1 MIANRFAEHFSK
13 IGNLAFNKF
22 KDSNISDRLDKYWG
36 DLPLGMNISV
46 EQVDDLI
53 SKMKRGKACGF
64 DKLSVEH
71 LLFSH
76 PVSVSVVA
84 KMFNIMLNLR
94 YVPDNF
100 GKGITVPIPKGE
112 CRNVSNK
119 CDDYRGITINP
130 VLSKLFEDCLLL
142 RMQKYFETSS
152 RQFGFKKGVGCR
164 DAILNVKLASDHF
177 TSNHSNVN
185 ICTID
190 VKKAFDSLNY
200 NIIYNRL
207 MDVHMPVCYIEILM
221 CWYNKVFIV
230 VKWQN
235 VTSNF
240 VKLKAGV
247 R

>member
-1 MIANRFAEHFSK
+1 
-13 IGNLAFNKF
+13 
-22 KDSNISDRLDKYWG
+22 
-36 DLPLGMNISV
+36 
-46 EQVDDLI
+46 
-53 SKMKRGKACGF
+53 
-64 DKLSVEH
+64 
-71 LLFSH
+71 
-76 PVSVSVVA
+76 
-84 KMFNIMLNLR
+84 MLNLR

-100 GKGITVPIPKGE
+100 GKGITVTIPKGE
-112 CRNVSNK
+112 CRNVCNK

-130 VLSKLFEDCLLL
+130 ILSKLFEDCLLL
-142 RMQKYFETSS
+142 RMHKYFETSS
-152 RQFGFKKGVGCR
+152 RQFGFKKGVGCL

-240 VKLKAGV
+240 VKLKAGKAGGILSPYLFAISV
-247 R
+247 DAVLLKLEKSKLGCFINYDCYNSFMYADDLILLSVSLLHLQLLVNLCQLEFHKLV